1 MSGELKP
8 FTLEHFQWWVERLIL
23 DNGEPVRLEPFQL
36 LFVADVFTGRPVCW
50 LVVPEG
56 NGKTTMLAALG
67 LYGLRF
73 REAASIPIAA
83 ASKDQ
88 VRIMYRQM
96 RGFVKRSK
104 ELQKPDADG
113 FWFEAFDGYREI
125 HLKTTGATKRG
136 EVVGRIEVHAS
147 DAGTADGVI
156 PAPYAFL
163 DELHRHK
170 DDLALHR
177 TWSGKLDK
185 RGAQLIVISTAGNPG
200 SVFEETKAKIKADAV
215 TVQEE
220 GSFGRYESN
229 RLVLH
234 EYALS
239 DPKQATDMAA
249 VKSAN
254 PLKKITPEKLADK
267 RSDPTMTESHWLR
280 FTCNIAAATDADV
293 FIEAD
298 TWMAPELAN
307 PSMVIDEFA
316 LICLGA
322 DGSRKWDTTVI
333 AYATAM
339 SDRIK
344 VGCRVFS
351 CREGIAYH
359 VLQPG
364 NKIDFVEVEEY
375 LVSLFDTF
383 KPIET
388 AYDPRYL
395 ERSMELVDARLPS
408 ASIIAVEP
416 KSKHARDAYQALF
429 TAVADGKLEHDG
441 DPVIAAH
448 LANCGVVRDP
458 VTREILR
465 LTKLDSSK
473 PIDAV
478 PALAFAVW
486 RATLA
491 QLSVYEQREA
501 VAV

>member
-1 MSGELKP
+1 MSEP
-8 FTLEHFQWWVERLIL
+8 FTLNHFQEWVKVLVL
-23 DNGEPVRLEPFQL
+23 DNGGRVELEPFQL
-36 LFVADVFTGRPVCW
+36 AFIADVFAGRPICW
-50 LVVPEG
+50 LIVPEG

-73 REAASIPIAA
+73 REEASVPIAA

-96 RGFVKRSK
+96 RGFVKRSR
-104 ELQKPDADG
+104 ELQRPDADG
-113 FWFEAFDGYREI
+113 FWMEAFDGYREI
-125 HLKTTGATKRG
+125 HLKTAGVTKRG

-177 TWSGKLDK
+177 TWSGKLGK
-185 RGAQLIVISTAGNPG
+185 RGAQLIVISTAGKPG
-200 SVFEETKAKIKADAV
+200 SVFEETKAKIKTQAV
-215 TVQEE
+215 ERVED
-220 GSFGRYESN
+220 GAFGRYVTE
-229 RLVLH
+229 RVVLH
-234 EYALS
+234 EYAVRNKAQVN
-239 DPKQATDMAA
+239 DWAA
-249 VKSAN
+249 VKEAN
-254 PLKKITPEKLADK
+254 PLRMITPETLASK
-267 RSDPTMTESHWLR
+267 HNDPTMTPSHWLR
-280 FTCNIAAATDADV
+280 FTCNIAAMTDADV

-298 TWMAPELAN
+298 VWAELAD
-307 PSMVIDEFA
+307 PFMAIEDGA
-316 LICLGA
+316 LVCLGA

-333 AYATAM
+333 AHATAM
-339 SDRIK
+339 AETVD
-344 VGCRVFS
+344 VACRVFS

-364 NKIDFVEVEEY
+364 KKIDFVEVEDY
-375 LVSLFDTF
+375 LVSLFDRF
-383 KPIET
+383 EPLET

-395 ERSMELVDARLPS
+395 ERSMEIVDARLPS
-408 ASIIAVEP
+408 ASVIAVEP

-429 TAVADGKLEHDG
+429 TAVTNGTLRHDG
-441 DPVIAAH
+441 DPVVAAH

-458 VTREILR
+458 VTREIMR
-465 LTKLDSSK
+465 LTQLDQSK

-478 PALAFAVW
+478 PALALAVW

-491 QLSVYEQREA
+491 QPSVYESREA